1 MAPLSPILA
10 ERRRRRRRRRAALP
24 LDTRI
29 EELVAQGLSRE
40 AARARAVAEFG
51 DVDAVRAGLVEI
63 DRRADERRGR
73 RARFDA
79 FRQDLVFA
87 VRALRRTPAV
97 SLTIILTL
105 ALGVGANAAM
115 FSLLDVIYLRAPASV
130 ADADAVRRVW
140 SERSSRVGRSSGR
153 ASTTPATPPPPKR
166 WRRAAV
172 TLYQDP
178 RSGSS
183 RGERTRRR

>member
-1 MAPLSPILA
+1 MLHVPKW
-10 ERRRRRRRRRAALP
+10 RRYLRFWRSDVAADVDDELRFHF
-24 LDTRI
+24 DTRI

-79 FRQDLVFA
+79 FRQDVVFA

-140 SERSSRVGRSSGR
+140 SERRFSGGTQFWSGFDY
-153 ASTTPATPPPPKR
+153 AGYTAT
-166 WRRAAV
+166 AQAV
-172 TLYQDP
+172 AV
-178 RSGSS
+178 
-183 RGERTRRR
+183 